1 MPGVDGLGEADLA
14 RPRAAVD
21 ELGGVLQD
29 EDRSLAR
36 RAAHGG
42 RGDMPSQH
50 PMLGDARIVEETIGR
65 LRRRPVAACRR
76 DRLAGRRRHLIKPV
90 AQPARQ
96 AFVRQPRRIDC
107 IVMPACDAGFRVPA
121 HL

>member
-14 RPRAAVD
+14 WPRAAVD

-36 RAAHGG
+36 REAHGG
-42 RGDMPSQH
+42 RGEMASQH

-65 LRRRPVAACRR
+65 FRRRPVAACHR
-76 DRLAGRRRHLIKPV
+76 DRLAGRRRHLIKQA

-96 AFVRQPRRIDC
+96 AFVRQPRRTDF